1 MVWRRVGGSLEAGG
15 SNSFVRK
22 EGAMVWKNR
31 EKGSLEGV
39 ERFGELHLC
48 DRRVV
53 RLKALRQAGSRNP
66 TVKLGPSMFVHMCP
80 LYNKVKHR
88 IF

>member
-66 TVKLGPSMFVHMCP
+66 TVKLGPSMFVHVSP
-80 LYNKVKHR
+80 
-88 IF
+88 I